1 MAISCTYIE
10 RNIDDGKT
18 KKSPYGGIAMDMI
31 EKADLLRKKANVT
44 YAEAQ
49 AALNEAGGNLLDAL
63 VILERQ
69 GKIKGPEQTVY
80 ADLCE
85 YTDVTDR
92 AAAPEKS
99 APTLLR
105 LIGRLIRTLIL
116 FVRFTIFKVT
126 RREDT
131 LITLPTALFL
141 LLMFFF
147 WRALLPVMLIALL
160 FGVEYSFDGAKR
172 TQGNK

>member
-1 MAISCTYIE
+1 
-10 RNIDDGKT
+10 
-18 KKSPYGGIAMDMI
+18 MDMI

-49 AALNEAGGNLLDAL
+49 
-63 VILERQ
+63 
-69 GKIKGPEQTVY
+69 
-80 ADLCE
+80 
-85 YTDVTDR
+85 
-92 AAAPEKS
+92 AAPEKS

-126 RREDT
+126 RRGDT

-160 FGVEYSFDGAKR
+160 FGVEYSFDGTKR